1 MTRKRAGLM
10 LIALT
15 AAACGREKPVA
26 APEPS
31 ALERTARVVS
41 AKGACATI
49 IPQEWS
55 PSFPLPTKR
64 DASLRYRVFFYG
76 YERAA
81 DRTIV
86 FHAPQGEASFTLD
99 GRVLECRTL
108 PGEPRVIPRDAR
120 FDALT
125 FDEVASRASRLLADI
140 EAVAALF
147 ASGRDIG
154 ETGRARVAA
163 FSRDFASLAD
173 PSHAAAYRDLAPDFW
188 SWAEKNGG
196 SAPASPPAK

>member
-1 MTRKRAGLM
+1 MTRKTAALM
-10 LIALT
+10 LMALI
-15 AAACGREKPVA
+15 AAACGRQEPVP
-26 APEPS
+26 APVPVS
-31 ALERTARVVS
+31 ALEEAARVVS
-41 AKGACATI
+41 AKGACATV

-55 PSFPLPTKR
+55 PSFPMPTKLG
-64 DASLRYRVFFYG
+64 DGLRYRVFFYG

-86 FHAPQGEASFTLD
+86 FHAPQGEASFTPD
-99 GRVLECRTL
+99 GRVLDCRAF

-120 FDALT
+120 FDSSTLDELT
-125 FDEVASRASRLLADI
+125 ARASRLHADI

-163 FSRDFASLAD
+163 FARDFAAMAS
-173 PSHAAAYRDLAPDFW
+173 PSHAPAYRALAPDFW
-188 SWAEKNGG
+188 SWVEKNGG
-196 SAPASPPAK
+196 SAPAK